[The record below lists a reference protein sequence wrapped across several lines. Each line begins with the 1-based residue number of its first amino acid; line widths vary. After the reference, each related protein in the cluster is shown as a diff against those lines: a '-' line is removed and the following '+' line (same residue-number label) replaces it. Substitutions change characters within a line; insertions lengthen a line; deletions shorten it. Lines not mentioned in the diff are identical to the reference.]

1 MQLPHE
7 RERRYRERDSL
18 VDPSL
23 SPVMWQLHIVMEGWP
38 CRHSY
43 APRSKLTADP
53 GPPKCSS
60 SCSQNIR
67 SAFAAASVLKVI
79 QTKPAGAALWYE
91 SLHTYCQ
98 SHRSSQTG
106 SFQNGCCNTPPLF
119 GCFTALPQLRS
130 AHLPLGGERDG
141 LSFGPCHPWTHS
153 LFNSPLEKV
162 EGPLS

>member
-1 MQLPHE
+1 MKERGDTE
-7 RERRYRERDSL
+7 RETASWTPLCHRSRGSCTLPWRDG
-18 VDPSL
+18 PAAT
-23 SPVMWQLHIVMEGWP
+23 H
-38 CRHSY
+38 

-53 GPPKCSS
+53 GPPRCSS
-60 SCSQNIR
+60 SCSRNVR

-79 QTKPAGAALWYE
+79 RTKTAGAALWYE